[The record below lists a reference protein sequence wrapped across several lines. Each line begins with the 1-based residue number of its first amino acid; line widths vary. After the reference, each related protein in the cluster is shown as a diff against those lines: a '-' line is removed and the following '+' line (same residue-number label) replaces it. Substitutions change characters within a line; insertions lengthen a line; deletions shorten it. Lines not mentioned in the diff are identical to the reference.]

1 MSALIIS
8 TLLSSL
14 DPALTGMGYRIA
26 LVGMT
31 TVFLGLVVLS
41 LSLPLI
47 RRMAEGKTKT
57 QTKTAA
63 PAESTEPT
71 KEEIVAAVA
80 AVHAH
85 MTRLNTIEEMQ
96 LTWEMY
102 DKPYSPWRLAGRA
115 KLLTDRAAFRQRRR

>member
-1 MSALIIS
+1 MSALLIKA
-8 TLLSSL
+8 LMSSV

-47 RRMAEGKTKT
+47 RRMAEGKAKPEA
-57 QTKTAA
+57 KPA
-63 PAESTEPT
+63 PADSAELT